1 MKKVFKVGCLGILG
15 LFALI
20 VVAALVFG
28 GGEESATTS
37 TETESSAPAAEATD
51 TETTDEEPAEE
62 EPAEEEA
69 PADEGVLT
77 SEKYDQITSGMS
89 YEEVVEIIGSE
100 GTVMSETGEAGSE
113 FHTVMYEWD
122 TDGFMSAANF
132 MFQGNK
138 LQSKS
143 QIGVSD
149 SESPEVSI
157 DQFNQISNGMTTTEV
172 FEIVGGE
179 GEIISESGEKG
190 DPYHTV
196 MYSYP
201 GSSGLGS
208 NVTLMFQGDKLESKS
223 QFGLE

>member
-15 LFALI
+15 LVALI

-37 TETESSAPAAEATD
+37 PETESSAPATEAAD
-51 TETTDEEPAEE
+51 TEATDEEPAEE